1 MYIYIYMAHMY
12 IYIMTHSHIYIYIM
26 AYIYV
31 CVCIILFYRY
41 RYYSKTPL
49 KTLDKQD
56 HEKNHAQRR
65 GKGFTCHVAFDTGT
79 GVLAG
84 PRHMVEALKQDAFR
98 RLGRD
103 GTWMALEDAMLV
115 LASLFQRKPW
125 IFL

>member
-1 MYIYIYMAHMY
+1 
-12 IYIMTHSHIYIYIM
+12 MTHSHIYIYNGI
-26 AYIYV
+26 YIYV

>member
-1 MYIYIYMAHMY
+1 MAHMY
-12 IYIMTHSHIYIYIM
+12 IYIYNDTQTYIYIM
-26 AYIYV
+26 AHIYI
-31 CVCIILFYRY
+31 CVILIYRYY

-115 LASLFQRKPW
+115 LASFFQRKPW
-125 IFL
+125 IIL